1 MTENIPSDKISSEE
15 VNKLLLAA
23 QQLEQQATRYN
34 QQIEILNSY
43 YGEIQTS
50 EQTLVELKGAKN
62 DQQMLLPIG
71 AGNFIYTTIKNAEK
85 VIVTIGAGIHSEKSL
100 DGAIDG
106 VKKKKS
112 EVENQLTQIQASY
125 NEVVERLREID
136 RIVKSVM

>member
-1 MTENIPSDKISSEE
+1 MAENIPSDKISSEE
-15 VNKLLLAA
+15 VNKILLAA

-43 YGEIQTS
+43 YSEIQTS
-50 EQTLVELKGAKN
+50 EQTLVELKDAKK

-100 DGAIDG
+100 DEAIDG

-112 EVENQLTQIQASY
+112 EVENQLTQIKASY